1 MQYYACRASK
11 QGLLLMHLPLLK
23 EYEEDINVTLKRLH
37 HFHLNKVIFLYLNIN
52 SIRNNFGDQQKRQQ
66 MNFFLMISS
75 YISIIS
81 PYTLHLIDNKG
92 GLMVFVK
99 SHIPSIRLNIFK
111 ILSNIEI
118 ILFETNFSKEKW
130 LVASIYIDPSQK
142 NKYLLCNLKN
152 LLEFYSTWYE
162 DIIILGD
169 FNIEAKN
176 KVMKYFLQEY
186 TFYNNQFH
194 NISRYF
200 DLLPNFPFSTSETMD
215 DYYF

>member
-1 MQYYACRASK
+1 
-11 QGLLLMHLPLLK
+11 
-23 EYEEDINVTLKRLH
+23 
-37 HFHLNKVIFLYLNIN
+37 
-52 SIRNNFGDQQKRQQ
+52 
-66 MNFFLMISS
+66 
-75 YISIIS
+75 
-81 PYTLHLIDNKG
+81 
-92 GLMVFVK
+92 MVFVK

-176 KVMKYFLQEY
+176 KVMKYFL
-186 TFYNNQFH
+186 
-194 NISRYF
+194 
-200 DLLPNFPFSTSETMD
+200 
-215 DYYF
+215 